1 MDTSKN
7 EIQAINSL
15 IEINNDRIQGYKT
28 AEEETEHADLKSI
41 FGSNLRQSQQ
51 FNSELGQRVRLLG
64 GEPTEGTT
72 LSGKAYRAWMDV
84 KAALSG
90 KDRKAILNS
99 CEFGEDAA
107 LSVYRTV
114 SEGNDLSADSRK
126 IVHKQLADLQ
136 KAHDQMKTL
145 RDQQV
150 A

>member
-1 MDTSKN
+1 M
-7 EIQAINSL
+7 
-15 IEINNDRIQGYKT
+15 
-28 AEEETEHADLKSI
+28 
-41 FGSNLRQSQQ
+41 
-51 FNSELGQRVRLLG
+51 RLLG
-64 GEPTEGTT
+64 GEHTEGTT